1 MTLNN
6 FGWLIIW
13 MFIGGAFFSI
23 YPLKRKEIVLGKKE
37 ERWRMASAI
46 FLVFPY
52 FIWAGMRSD
61 IWGDTYYYRKIF
73 LSAPLKIS
81 EWASYMENI
90 SKDKGFSYI
99 MLAIKS
105 IAGNS
110 DTLFFLILAAIQ
122 LGCLVYVYRKYSCN
136 YWLSM
141 YVFIASTDYMSWM
154 HNGIRQF
161 TAVTI
166 AFFASTLML
175 KKKYIPM
182 IILILIASTIHGS
195 ALLMLPIVFI
205 IQGEAWNKKTLLF
218 IIASIV
224 ALVFVDQFT
233 NGLDALLS
241 DTQYTN
247 IVSDWKSWDDD
258 GTNPIRV
265 LVYSIPTILSL
276 VGLKWIKHENS
287 PIINMAVN
295 ASIVSTALYLVSMG
309 TSGIFIGRLP
319 IYVSLYATGILL
331 PWEIDNIFTND
342 SARIIK
348 IILIALYGAFFYYQ
362 MHFGWALL

>member
-1 MTLNN
+1 MLNN

-13 MFIGGAFFSI
+13 MFIGGALFLT
-23 YPLKRKEIVLGKKE
+23 YPVKQKEIVLGKQE
-37 ERWRMASAI
+37 ERWRIAPAI
-46 FLVFPY
+46 LLSCPY
-52 FIWAGMRSD
+52 LIWAGMRSD
-61 IWGDTYYYRKIF
+61 IWGDTHYYRKMF
-73 LSAPLKIS
+73 LAAPSKIS
-81 EWASYMENI
+81 EWATYMEGV
-90 SKDKGFSYI
+90 SKDKGFSYL
-99 MLAIKS
+99 MLIIKAIV
-105 IAGNS
+105 GNY
-110 DTLFFLILAAIQ
+110 DELFFLVLAAIQ
-122 LGCLVYVYRKYSCN
+122 LGCLIYVYRKYSCN
-136 YWLSM
+136 YWLSI
-141 YVFIASTDYMSWM
+141 YVFVASTDYMSWM

-166 AFFASTLML
+166 AFVASTLML

-182 IILILIASTIHGS
+182 ILLILIASTIHGS
-195 ALLMLPIVFI
+195 ALLMLPIIYI
-205 IQGEAWNKKTLLF
+205 IQGQAWNKKTLLF
-218 IIASIV
+218 TVASVV

-233 NGLDALLS
+233 NVLDTILS

-276 VGLKWIKHENS
+276 LGLKWIRHENN
-287 PIINMAVN
+287 PMINMAVN
-295 ASIVSTALYLVSMG
+295 SSIVSTALYLVSMG

-331 PWEIDNIFTND
+331 PWEIENIFTKD
-342 SARIIK
+342 SARIVK
-348 IILIALYGAFFYYQ
+348 IILIALYGVFFYYQ